1 MRQTASVAMIAA
13 RPAMTAHTGSDMV
26 PVKAHSTAR
35 SSMTTYPVAG
45 SMAQGDS
52 SGHPRPA
59 LRSATSAGKFELAFP
74 GHALERLVGALDA
87 VLIVGPVRRKQ
98 PHDLIGAIGG
108 HMADRTRGEVD
119 DLTDLKLVFFQRDSP
134 TLERRRTHPFWG
146 Q

>member
-1 MRQTASVAMIAA
+1 VA
-13 RPAMTAHTGSDMV
+13 T
-26 PVKAHSTAR
+26 
-35 SSMTTYPVAG
+35 
-45 SMAQGDS
+45 
-52 SGHPRPA
+52 PRPA

-74 GHALERLVGALDA
+74 GHALERFVGALDA

-98 PHDLIGAIGG
+98 PHDLIGAVGG

-146 Q
+146 SASPERREYSSEIRACLKKSSFRPLAAAAQE